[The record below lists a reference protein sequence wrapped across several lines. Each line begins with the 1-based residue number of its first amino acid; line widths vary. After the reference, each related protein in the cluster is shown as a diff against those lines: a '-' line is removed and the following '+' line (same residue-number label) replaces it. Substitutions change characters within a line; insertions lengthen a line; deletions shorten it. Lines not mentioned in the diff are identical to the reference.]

1 MFDAIPNEVIP
12 DFSSLCCDINIIA
25 INFRLYALAGH
36 ANNVALERFGE
47 KDIATGTKNKKVLL
61 KNVIF
66 KNFGQCFIVIHF
78 D

>member
-1 MFDAIPNEVIP
+1 MFDTIPNEVIP
-12 DFSSLCCDINIIA
+12 DFSSLRGDINIIA
-25 INFRLYALAGH
+25 INLRRYALAGH
-36 ANNVALERFGE
+36 AHNVAVERFGE

-61 KNVIF
+61 KNIIF